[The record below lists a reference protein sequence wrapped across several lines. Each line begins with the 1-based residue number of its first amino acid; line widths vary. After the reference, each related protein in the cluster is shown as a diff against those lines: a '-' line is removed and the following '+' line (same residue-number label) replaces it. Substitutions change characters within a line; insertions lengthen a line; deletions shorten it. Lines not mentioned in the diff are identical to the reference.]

1 MKNLK
6 SILLTFTIMTSF
18 FSFGQEIADKMQTTT
33 VKTFQYETSEKM
45 ITYKV
50 KVIEKRKS
58 ATMGSNT
65 VDPNLEHVT
74 KLISIDND
82 SDKAYDRYIVLRYKK
97 TPSDSFKLV
106 ETKKGFAV
114 LVDNTTLEY
123 LIGEGTY
130 TIDNKDNDYFVVDEF
145 DNI

>member
-6 SILLTFTIMTSF
+6 LILLTLSIMISSL
-18 FSFGQEIADKMQTTT
+18 SFGQEIADKIQTTT
-33 VKTFQYETSEKM
+33 VKTFQYQTSEKM

-58 ATMGSNT
+58 ATMGSKT

-82 SDKAYDRYIVLRYKK
+82 TDKAYDRYIVLRYKK
-97 TPSDSFKLV
+97 MPNDTFELV

-114 LVDNTTLEY
+114 IVDGKSMEY
-123 LIGEGTY
+123 LIGEATY
-130 TIDNKDNDYFVVDEF
+130 VIKNADADYFIVDEF
-145 DNI
+145 DKI